1 MEKNLNDAETI
12 EPEELKTLDEEG
24 KEKEGKED
32 LDKKAPI
39 NPKLK
44 K

>member
-24 KEKEGKED
+24 KAKEGK
-32 LDKKAPI
+32 
-39 NPKLK
+39 
-44 K
+44 